1 MDKRKFV
8 LIKFCGNEKYVAQNN
23 KKEAR
28 NMALEERNGNYYY
41 YKKERDGNRV
51 VSKYYGKGELANLVA
66 QMDEIERYEKQIE
79 AEKQRKNR
87 EKIEEIDRKLSEIE
101 QNLKSLTNLY
111 LISKD
116 FYKTSSRE
124 WRQRKQK

>member
-1 MDKRKFV
+1 
-8 LIKFCGNEKYVAQNN
+8 
-23 KKEAR
+23 
-28 NMALEERNGNYYY
+28 MALEERNGNYYY
-41 YKKERDGNRV
+41 KKEREGNRV

-66 QMDEIERYEKQIE
+66 QMDEIERYEQQIE

-124 WRQRKQK
+124 WRHRKQK